1 MQYIKKYNDVSIISA
16 RKKYRSYGT
25 GVPEEYEYTVSTSIS
40 LKLVYWFGCWWGRA
54 RKAVTA
60 ISSLEYLSFQ
70 NGNNSISPTTFQV
83 FWNKIC
89 FTSEAFSKYLEVKM
103 SEIEIEKYKIFTTFF
118 LFCIYFLSNFC
129 VLLHHPQNTMYHTAQ
144 RVK

>member
-1 MQYIKKYNDVSIISA
+1 VRYIKKSNDISIISA
-16 RKKYRSYGT
+16 QKNYRPYGT
-25 GVPEEYEYTVSTSIS
+25 GVPEVYTVSTSIS
-40 LKLVYWFGCWWGRA
+40 LKWLYWFGCWWGRA

-60 ISSLEYLSFQ
+60 ISSLEYLLFQ

-83 FWNKIC
+83 VWNKIY

-103 SEIEIEKYKIFTTFF
+103 SEIEIGKYKIFTTFF
-118 LFCIYFLSNFC
+118 LFCVYFLSNFC
-129 VLLHHPQNTMYHTAQ
+129 VLLHHPQNTMYHTAK